1 MILKRSLT
9 PPLLAFAGVFKISMP
24 DQAPQPEAQD
34 TPKKTST
41 KGLFIDLIVCVLIP
55 TLILKKLSGEDMLGA
70 NWALVAAL
78 SLPLTVGAWG
88 FIKERKISFV
98 PALGFISI
106 LLTGGIGLLKLP
118 KEYIAY
124 KEALIPS
131 FFAVAT
137 ILSNYT
143 KYPLIRTFLYN
154 DAFMDTDKVSAKLSE
169 LNKHQEF
176 DNMMIKATYMLA
188 SSFVLSAI
196 LNYALAKWIVVA
208 ETGTDAFNDQ
218 LGTMNLYS
226 YPVIVLPCMI
236 ITMCAL
242 FYVMK
247 NIKVITGLEM
257 EEVMQQ

>member
-1 MILKRSLT
+1 MPSPESSTEPSNSPELDDSLET
-9 PPLLAFAGVFKISMP
+9 NGSSDSEKKKKPSIS
-24 DQAPQPEAQD
+24 
-34 TPKKTST
+34 S
-41 KGLFIDLIVCVLIP
+41 LFLDIAACVLIP
-55 TLILKKLSGEDMLGA
+55 TLILKKLSGDDMLGPT
-70 NWALVAAL
+70 WALVAAL
-78 SLPLTVGAWG
+78 SLPIIVGIWG
-88 FIKERKISFV
+88 FIKEGKIGFV

-137 ILSNYT
+137 IISNYT

-154 DAFMDTDKVSAKLSE
+154 DAFMDTDKVAAKLSE
-169 LNKHQEF
+169 LDKHKEF
-176 DNMMIKATYMLA
+176 DTMMVKATWMLA

-236 ITMCAL
+236 ITMVSL
-242 FYVMK
+242 FYVMN
-247 NIKVITGLEM
+247 NIQRITGLEM